1 MHATESSVGTA
12 DRAAGVPQWLSTDF
26 QRPVFCLLGL
36 AFDQVDLPTVV
47 QRLGRAARERTHLVL
62 STPNVNN
69 IVAVQRDAAFRDAV
83 TRCQWVVA
91 DGMPLVWMARLL
103 GISTRR
109 VAGSD
114 LFQALMRGDGGPLRV
129 YFFGAPEGMAE
140 AACARLDRDGGPM
153 RGAGWHY
160 PGFGTV
166 AEMAAPGVVARINA
180 ADPDFV
186 VVALGTAKGQQWI
199 ERVGPGLH
207 APLLSHLGAVVNF
220 VAGSVRRA
228 PLLMQNAG
236 FEWLWRIRE
245 EPALWRRYAKDA
257 WALSGLILRSVLPL
271 AARRVL
277 RVAVP
282 VRSSARVEL
291 LMQGASGTRL
301 ILAGHWLPADLG
313 RLRDA
318 LTAATALDGAL
329 VIDAQALGSVDHSFI
344 GLLIRLYGH
353 QHQRALHF
361 SIDRPS
367 AAFARQLRWHCADY
381 LLRPVQ
387 PPVHSAA
394 RTASA

>member
-1 MHATESSVGTA
+1 MTEVETRAGAADGQVVGLQ
-12 DRAAGVPQWLSTDF
+12 RLSTDF

-47 QRLGRAARERTHLVL
+47 DRVGHAARQRIRMVM

-69 IVAVQRDAAFRDAV
+69 IVGVQQDAAFRDAI
-83 TRCQWVVA
+83 TRCDLVIA
-91 DGMPLVWMARLL
+91 DGMPLVWIARLL
-103 GISTRR
+103 GISTCR

-114 LFQALMRGDGGPLRV
+114 VFQALMRGEGGPLRV

-140 AACARLDRDGGPM
+140 AACERLNRDAGPM

-166 AEMAAPGVVARINA
+166 ADMAAPDVVARINA
-180 ADPDFV
+180 AQPDFV

-199 ERVGPGLH
+199 QRVGPALE
-207 APLLSHLGAVVNF
+207 APLISHLGAVVNF

-228 PLLMQNAG
+228 PLALQRSG

-245 EPALWRRYAKDA
+245 EPSLWRRYAKDA
-257 WALSGLILRSVLPL
+257 WALAGLCLRSVLPL
-271 AARRVL
+271 ATRR
-277 RVAVP
+277 AVRAVFP
-282 VRSSARVEL
+282 VRSSANAALSTVGGSTQQL
-291 LMQGASGTRL
+291 TLSGN
-301 ILAGHWLPADLG
+301 WLPADLA

-318 LTAATALDGAL
+318 LATMTAQAGG
-329 VIDAQALGSVDHSFI
+329 VIIDARALGWVDHTFI

-353 QHQRALHF
+353 QRQRGLRF
-361 SIDRPS
+361 MIDRPS

-381 LLRPVQ
+381 LLATLPDTVQ
-387 PPVHSAA
+387 APT
-394 RTASA
+394 RKASA